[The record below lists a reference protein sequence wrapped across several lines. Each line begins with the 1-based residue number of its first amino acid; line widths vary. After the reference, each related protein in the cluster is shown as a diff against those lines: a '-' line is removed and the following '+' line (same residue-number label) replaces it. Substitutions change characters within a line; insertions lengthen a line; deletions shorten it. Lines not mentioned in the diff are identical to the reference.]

1 VHEDDAI
8 GDRADEER
16 RQEEDLEILR
26 ALLIFIAFT
35 NSSLVFAQA
44 NSRQLL
50 PTIETGSVKT
60 DIFGW
65 SWSTHNSNTDEISH
79 NLLRVRGIITDEAS
93 PWGGF
98 FDLQLKDPGDRETN
112 LLQELRISYNVT
124 DDWQL
129 RLGRLFTAAGYI
141 TPISFQLET
150 SRYPRHPMA
159 PYIYGLQLAGS
170 KGKWRVIADIGGAS
184 GLLYDESD
192 QFRRMEFSTAVRY
205 SFTGKMD
212 VSFITQLS
220 KEFSRVSL
228 DFGYRPTNRDYF
240 KGTIYSADEDLKES
254 TNGGYVFYE
263 RSLYP
268 FFAIHTQVDRQNA
281 TSGGSTIWTNGFRLI
296 GWEEGISLTFDH
308 ETRFGD
314 GGDVSLIRLR
324 LRF

>member
-1 VHEDDAI
+1 MN
-8 GDRADEER
+8 
-16 RQEEDLEILR
+16 ILR
-26 ALLIFIAFT
+26 ALLVLVAFT
-35 NSSLVFAQA
+35 NTSLVFAQA

-50 PTIETGSVKT
+50 PTIEIGSVKT

-65 SWSTHNSNTDEISH
+65 SWSTYNSNTDEISH
-79 NLLRVRGIITDEAS
+79 NMLRVRGIITNEAS

-112 LLQELRISYNVT
+112 PVQELRLSYDVA

-141 TPISFQLET
+141 TPVSFRLET

-159 PYIYGLQLAGS
+159 PYVYGLQLAGS

-192 QFRRMEFSTAVRY
+192 QFRRIEFSTAVRY
-205 SFTGKMD
+205 SFTGKTD
-212 VSFITQLS
+212 VSFISQLS
-220 KEFSRVSL
+220 KDFSRISL
-228 DFGYRPTNRDYF
+228 AFDYRPTHRDFF
-240 KGTIYSADEDLKES
+240 KGAIYSADEDLKES
-254 TNGGYVFYE
+254 ANGGYVFYE
-263 RSLYP
+263 RSLFP
-268 FFAIHTQVDRQNA
+268 FLAIHTQVDRRNA

-296 GWEEGISLTFDH
+296 AWEEGISLTFDH
-308 ETRFGD
+308 LTKFGD
-314 GGDVSLIRLR
+314 GDDVSLIRLR